1 MLVLKLEAIAV
12 TQEVEERLKQQ
23 VQPLAPD
30 LSLPPGLEKKMKG
43 AQKGS
48 GYGGSKEAQGYTK
61 VMPHLVNQK
70 SCQ

>member
-1 MLVLKLEAIAV
+1 MKLEASLVI
-12 TQEVEERLKQQ
+12 QEVEERLKQQ

-48 GYGGSKEAQGYTK
+48 GYGGSKEAQGHTK
-61 VMPHLVNQK
+61 VMPPLVPHK
-70 SCQ
+70 LCQ